1 MRITVNLAEDVV
13 KHLDTSAEAH
23 HESRAE
29 YAGMLIE
36 STLTSQNK
44 ILVRYA
50 EELTQRDTIIK
61 RQTDEIQGLRRLL
74 DEARGEA
81 QKKSAI
87 LEGESEPVIAAKNL
101 RIEEL
106 SASVARLEEELARA
120 PAAGDVARLENDVAD
135 LRARVQEQDVQVAR
149 LETEREG
156 LRDRAA
162 LVEGFLHAEMAKS
175 EKILALIPPKKEGFF
190 TRLFR
195 RGD

>member
-29 YAGMLIE
+29 FAGMLIE

-44 ILVRYA
+44 ILTQYA

-87 LEGESEPVIAAKNL
+87 LNGESGAILAAKNL

-106 SASVARLEEELARA
+106 SASVARLESALGQA
-120 PAAGDVARLENDVAD
+120 PAAGDVDRLQNDVAD
-135 LRARVQEQDVQVAR
+135 LRARVQERDVQVAR
-149 LETEREG
+149 LEMEREG
-156 LRDRAA
+156 LRDRVA
-162 LVEGFLHAEMAKS
+162 LIEGFLHAEMAKS
-175 EKILALIPPKKEGFF
+175 EKILALIPPKREGVF

>member
-44 ILVRYA
+44 ILTQYA
-50 EELTQRDTIIK
+50 EELTQRDMIIK
-61 RQTDEIQGLRRLL
+61 RQNDEIQGLRRLL

-87 LEGESEPVIAAKNL
+87 LNGESGAILAAKNL

-120 PAAGDVARLENDVAD
+120 LAAGDVATLENDVAD
-135 LRARVQEQDVQVAR
+135 LRGRVQERDVQVAR
-149 LETEREG
+149 LEMERDG
-156 LRDRAA
+156 LRDRVA
-162 LVEGFLHAEMAKS
+162 LIEGFLHAEMAKS
-175 EKILALIPPKKEGFF
+175 EKILALIPPKKEGVF

>member
-44 ILVRYA
+44 ILTQYA

-81 QKKSAI
+81 QKRSAI
-87 LEGESEPVIAAKNL
+87 LEGESGMILAAKNL

-149 LETEREG
+149 LEMEREG
-156 LRDRAA
+156 LLDRAA

-195 RGD
+195 RGN

>member
-135 LRARVQEQDVQVAR
+135 LRARVQERDVQVAR

>member
-44 ILVRYA
+44 ILARYA

-190 TRLFR
+190 ARLFGKR
-195 RGD
+195 D

>member
-44 ILVRYA
+44 ILTQYA

-175 EKILALIPPKKEGFF
+175 EKILALIPPKKEGVF

>member
-44 ILVRYA
+44 ILARYA

-149 LETEREG
+149 PETEREG

>member
-44 ILVRYA
+44 ILARYA

-101 RIEEL
+101 RIEDL

-135 LRARVQEQDVQVAR
+135 LRARVQERDLRVAR

>member
-1 MRITVNLAEDVV
+1 
-13 KHLDTSAEAH
+13 
-23 HESRAE
+23 
-29 YAGMLIE
+29 MLIE

-44 ILVRYA
+44 ILTQYA

-120 PAAGDVARLENDVAD
+120 LAAGDVARLENDVAD

>member
-44 ILVRYA
+44 ILARYA

>member
-1 MRITVNLAEDVV
+1 MRITVNLADAIV
-13 KHLDTSAEAH
+13 KQLDTSAEAH

-44 ILVRYA
+44 ILTQYA
-50 EELTQRDTIIK
+50 DELTQRDMIIK
-61 RQTDEIQGLRRLL
+61 RQNDEIQGLRRLL
-74 DEARGEA
+74 DEARGEV
-81 QKKSAI
+81 QKRSAI
-87 LEGESEPVIAAKNL
+87 LEGESGAILAAKNL

-106 SASVARLEEELARA
+106 SATVARLEGSLASC
-120 PAAGDVARLENDVAD
+120 PAAGDVARLENDVVD
-135 LRARVQEQDVQVAR
+135 LRARVQEREVQVAR
-149 LETEREG
+149 LEMEREG
-156 LRDRAA
+156 LRDRVA
-162 LVEGFLHAEMAKS
+162 LIEGFLHAEMAKS

>member
-44 ILVRYA
+44 ILTQYA

-190 TRLFR
+190 ARLFGKR
-195 RGD
+195 D

>member
-1 MRITVNLAEDVV
+1 MNLAEDVV

-44 ILVRYA
+44 ILARYA